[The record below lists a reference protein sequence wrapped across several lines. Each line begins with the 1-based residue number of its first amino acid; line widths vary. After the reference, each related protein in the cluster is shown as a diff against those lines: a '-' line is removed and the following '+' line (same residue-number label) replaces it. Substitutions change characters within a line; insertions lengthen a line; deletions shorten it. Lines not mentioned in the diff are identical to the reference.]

1 MRDRVSVV
9 LRVRRAQERLAGA
22 RAARAEVE
30 ARAAA
35 DVRRRRAEA
44 HARRDAPAGQLTAAQ
59 LRGLRLQGLASY
71 AHLLA
76 AAHAHDEA
84 DGLRD
89 AAVADH
95 TAAAV
100 RRKGAERLVERH
112 HEAAAMIAAST
123 AQRTL
128 DDLTVARWRAR

>member
-22 RAARAEVE
+22 RAARADAE

-35 DVRRRRAEA
+35 DDYRRRAEA
-44 HARRDAPAGQLTAAQ
+44 HARQGRSAGQLTAAQ
-59 LRGLRLQGLASY
+59 LRALRLQGLASH
-71 AHLLA
+71 AHLLVA
-76 AAHAHDEA
+76 ARAHDEA

-89 AAVADH
+89 VAVADH

-100 RRKGAERLVERH
+100 RRKGAERLVERR
-112 HEAAAMIAAST
+112 HEAAAVIAASA

-128 DDLTVARWRAR
+128 DDLTVARWRTR